1 MQYETNHKGR
11 SSVEVTVVC
20 AKLVHLDISL
30 TGDEED
36 MRLTNESKLMIE
48 LGRLIK

>member
-11 SSVEVTVVC
+11 SSVEVTVGC